1 MQARRI
7 VKIIGHTSTTTS
19 SSTELITLAAYGQSY
34 PNEYPRIVDFSIINR
49 GSSQMNVQI
58 NSGDVITIEAG
69 EGLAYGEDVEIVS
82 CVIKT
87 NGAIYQW
94 NGVLL

>member
-7 VKIIGHTSTTTS
+7 VKIIGKTMTAVGETD
-19 SSTELITLAAYGQSY
+19 LITVEEYGYSY
-34 PNEYPRIVDFSIINR
+34 PNEYLRVVEFSIINR
-49 GSSQMNVQI
+49 GASQMNVQI

-69 EGLAYGEDVEIVS
+69 EGLAYGEDVEIIS
-82 CVIKT
+82 CKVLT
-87 NGAIYQW
+87 NGAILSW

>member
-7 VKIIGHTSTTTS
+7 VKIIGKTITTTGE
-19 SSTELITLAAYGQSY
+19 TDLITVEEYGYSY
-34 PNEYPRIVDFSIINR
+34 PNEYLRVVEFSIINR
-49 GSSQMNVQI
+49 GASQMNVQI

-69 EGLAYGEDVEIVS
+69 EGLSYGEDVEIIS
-82 CVIKT
+82 CKVLT
-87 NGAIYQW
+87 NGAILSW